1 MVTRQLPVN
10 KLSEIRLYS
19 QRKTGQFCIKITQ
32 LQNTWI
38 PYLWYRQFK
47 NEFCWVFI
55 DSSVLKRHAW
65 NRPLPLSQT
74 AEQKESKYSYV
85 WHWLF
90 YTVIRQVTMMTKYE
104 LKVSNLIYV
113 LPRKIRD
120 LKLVN
125 FGKEVYAPWQ
135 TKICDS
141 PTYSCKFSTIKW
153 AVTVMI
159 FAWMK

>member
-32 LQNTWI
+32 LQNAWI
-38 PYLWYRQFK
+38 PYFWYRQFK

-65 NRPLPLSQT
+65 NRPLPPSQT
-74 AEQKESKYSYV
+74 AGQKESKYNYV

-90 YTVIRQVTMMTKYE
+90 YTVIRQEQWWRNTSWKSLTWFTFYPGKYE
-104 LKVSNLIYV
+104 TSNLSIFAKKCMS
-113 LPRKIRD
+113 LGRRRSMILQRI
-120 LKLVN
+120 LVN
-125 FGKEVYAPWQ
+125 SAR
-135 TKICDS
+135 
-141 PTYSCKFSTIKW
+141 
-153 AVTVMI
+153 
-159 FAWMK
+159 